1 MGGGGGDCGCGFM
14 GSGKDETVK
23 RFLKCVWEREREKVC
38 VWETKGM
45 AKNEKVLKMKR
56 DKKKN
61 RGKI

>member
-1 MGGGGGDCGCGFM
+1 MCL
-14 GSGKDETVK
+14 
-23 RFLKCVWEREREKVC
+23 REREREKVC

-56 DKKKN
+56 DKKKKKN

>member
-1 MGGGGGDCGCGFM
+1 M
-14 GSGKDETVK
+14 
-23 RFLKCVWEREREKVC
+23 C

-56 DKKKN
+56 DKKKKN